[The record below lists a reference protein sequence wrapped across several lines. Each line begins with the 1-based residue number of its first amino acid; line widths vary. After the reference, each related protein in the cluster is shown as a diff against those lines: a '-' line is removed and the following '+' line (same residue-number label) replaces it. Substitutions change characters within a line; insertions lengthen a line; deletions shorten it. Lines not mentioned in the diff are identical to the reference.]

1 MENNAHVNGVQGL
14 KKRKVSM
21 WGIVFL
27 MYCLVAAG
35 CFGMEEIISE
45 SGPGLTLILLVV
57 FPIVWAYPISNICAE
72 CAAILPEEGGNYVWV
87 KKAFGEFWGFQSGW
101 FGTISCY
108 VTNGIY
114 VALVASYTS
123 QMLSL
128 TPLGENVIKYGMIII
143 FTVVNLM
150 GIGEVSKVSTFF
162 SVTIILAF
170 GLVAVV
176 GLLNWQTNPMDPMMP
191 EGYNLIDGL
200 GGGISF
206 CIWMYCG
213 YESISTMTGEIEDPK
228 VVPKGLKMV
237 MPIMAIS
244 YFLPTLAALASMPAG
259 SWADWSTGINAD
271 GSSMGY
277 ATVLTTYL
285 GHGWGYV
292 FLLVAILSQCSMFN
306 SYLASGS
313 RGFFVLGDDNLC
325 PRFLVK
331 VSKKRGVPHIAIL
344 SLSAVTCV
352 LCQFDFTTLV
362 MTEVVFIL
370 AMYLTMFAAVLKLRK
385 MYPIEERKA
394 KGLYYIK
401 GGKVGI
407 YYCVIF
413 PVIITIIAFL
423 VNGTDYFFIGMIA
436 MFSGPVAYIAFKKI
450 YGGMYKTDPLN
461 NPINIKTGLAFG
473 DTTRIGLFCL
483 LAGVFSFLAQFWFQW
498 YEIDYGEWGPSD
510 YEAFG
515 NIIPQLLDV
524 LLWGDLIIAVIGAV
538 LMVFSKKIEKEE
550 NKSNIKIYAD
560 KEIQDMTDIANMLK
574 K

>member
-1 MENNAHVNGVQGL
+1 MENVNQAHGVQGL
-14 KKRKVSM
+14 KKRKVGI

-57 FPIVWAYPISNICAE
+57 FPIIWAYPISNICAE
-72 CAAILPEEGGNYVWV
+72 CAAILPEEGGNYIWTRE
-87 KKAFGEFWGFQSGW
+87 ALGEFWGFQSGW
-101 FGTISCY
+101 FGTLSCY

-114 VALVASYTS
+114 VALVADYAS
-123 QMLSL
+123 QVLSFG
-128 TPLGENVIKYGMIII
+128 TVTENVLKYGMILI
-143 FTVVNLM
+143 FTIVNLM
-150 GIGEVSKVSTFF
+150 GIGEVTKVSTFF

-176 GLLNWQTNPMDPMMP
+176 GLLNWQTNPMVPMMP
-191 EGYNLIDGL
+191 EGYGIIDGL
-200 GGGISF
+200 GAGI
-206 CIWMYCG
+206 CYCVWMYCG
-213 YESISTMTGEIEDPK
+213 YESISTMTGEIEDPS
-228 VVPKGLKMV
+228 VVPKGLKLV

-259 SWADWSTGINAD
+259 SWADWSTSINPD

-285 GHGWGYV
+285 GQGWGYV
-292 FLLVAILSQCSMFN
+292 FLVVAIFSQCSMFN

-331 VSKKRGVPHIAIL
+331 VSRKRGVPHVAIL

-370 AMYLTMFAAVLKLRK
+370 AMYLTVFVAVIKLRK
-385 MYPIEERKA
+385 IYPVEERKA
-394 KGLYYIK
+394 KGLYYIR
-401 GGKVGI
+401 GGKVGL
-407 YYCVIF
+407 YYCTIL
-413 PVIITIIAFL
+413 PIIITIIAFL

-436 MFSGPVAYIAFKKI
+436 MFTGPIAYIAFKWI
-450 YGGMYKTDPLN
+450 YGGLYKVNPKKH
-461 NPINIKTGLAFG
+461 PINIKTKLAFG
-473 DTTRIGLFCL
+473 DIPRIGVFCTI
-483 LAGVFSFLAQFWFQW
+483 AGVFSFLAQFWFQW
-498 YEIDYGEWGPSD
+498 WEIDYGEWGPSD
-510 YEAFG
+510 YDAFG
-515 NIIPQLLDV
+515 NMIPELIQILKWGGLLIAIIGIV
-524 LLWGDLIIAVIGAV
+524 LIIAG
-538 LMVFSKKIEKEE
+538 KKIETSS
-550 NKSNIKIYAD
+550 NKSNSII
-560 KEIQDMTDIANMLK
+560 E
-574 K
+574 